1 MNVKTTRT
9 VDLGPFVAGGGNGL
23 FLICGPCVIESR
35 DVLLEIAEALAVWSR
50 REGVP
55 LVFKA
60 SYDKA
65 NRTSMG
71 AFRGPGI
78 DEGLNLLREVKE
90 TFGFPILTDIH
101 HPEQAA
107 PVSEVADILQ
117 IPAFLCRQTDLL
129 LAAAATGAVVNVKK
143 GQFLAPEDMGP
154 VVRKIE
160 ESGHRRI
167 LLTERGTTFG
177 YHNLVVDMRGLVEMR
192 NCGYP
197 VIFDATH
204 SVQRPGGGKGHTTG
218 DGFLAPYLARAA
230 AAVGVDGFFIET
242 HVRPEEA
249 QSDRENLIPLTQ
261 LPRLWEQLQAISEV
275 LNG

>member
-1 MNVKTTRT
+1 MNVKKTRT
-9 VDLGPFVAGGGNGL
+9 LDLGPFTVGGESGL

-35 DVLLEIAEALAVWSR
+35 DVLMEIAESLATWAES
-50 REGVP
+50 ESVP

-65 NRTSMG
+65 NRTSLHS
-71 AFRGPGI
+71 FRGPGL
-78 DEGLNLLREVKE
+78 DEGLAMLQEVKS

-101 HPEQAA
+101 LPEQAA

-129 LAAAATGAVVNVKK
+129 MAAAASRAVVNVKK
-143 GQFLAPEDMGP
+143 AQFCAPGDMKP
-154 VVRKIE
+154 VVNKLVEGGNRNVM
-160 ESGHRRI
+160 
-167 LLTERGTTFG
+167 LTERGTTFG
-177 YHNLVVDMRGLVEMR
+177 YQNLVVDMRGLVEMR
-192 NCGYP
+192 EQGFP

-204 SVQRPGGGKGHTTG
+204 SVQRPGAG
-218 DGFLAPYLARAA
+218 DGVTAGDGVFAPYLARAA

-249 QSDRENLIPLTQ
+249 MSDRDNLIPLRQ
-261 LPRLWEQLQAISEV
+261 LPRLWEQLVSISE
-275 LNG
+275 LLQS